1 MVEQVARE
9 EMPLFSAVS
18 RAYFADPRRALS
30 AKGTRKAPLGFG
42 SEAVEFILTPVVLA
56 ATAKAVECVADIVLQ
71 RTTGEGTGAAL
82 RRVFRL
88 RQRPPG
94 AAAADGAALDAAS
107 GTASDATSG
116 ATPGASSG
124 ATPATA
130 PDPAPGALDAVPL
143 RPEDLERL
151 RHAVEATLRDCGT
164 APESARVI
172 TDAIIGRCQAPRTAG

>member
-1 MVEQVARE
+1 MITEIARDVVEQVARE
-9 EMPLFSAVS
+9 ELPLFSAVS

-71 RTTGEGTGAAL
+71 RTTGEGAGAAL

-88 RQRPPG
+88 GQRPSGG
-94 AAAADGAALDAAS
+94 AAADVTAPNAAS
-107 GTASDATSG
+107 GTA
-116 ATPGASSG
+116 PGA
-124 ATPATA
+124 
-130 PDPAPGALDAVPL
+130 APGAADAVAL
-143 RPEDLERL
+143 RPEDIEQL
-151 RHAVEATLRDCGT
+151 RHVVEATLRDCGT

-172 TDAIIGRCQAPRTAG
+172 ADAIIGRCQAPRAAG